1 MSDLPSQSRNF
12 AIEVMARVAAHH
24 WDEGSD
30 ARKSFRS
37 RDDYLTWVASSWWD
51 KYPSVREGFANRE
64 HAEAFSV
71 VPDQQD
77 FAGANSLVSP
87 ELAAYSRTLAYMRMA
102 VVIPVRGKLYPIE
115 RNGVNGG

>member
-64 HAEAFSV
+64 NFISYVKAEASGVVRHHGSSV
-71 VPDQQD
+71 ETYRD
-77 FAGANSLVSP
+77 
-87 ELAAYSRTLAYMRMA
+87 
-102 VVIPVRGKLYPIE
+102 
-115 RNGVNGG
+115 